1 MDKYEFNIKVEQ
13 IKKLVNKGDYETA
26 MKIADT
32 IDWRRV
38 RSANLLALVAEI
50 YENNEEYQEAKE
62 VLLLA
67 FERAPIGKRLLYKL
81 ADLALK
87 ENNLR
92 EAEDYYREFCDLAPE
107 DPRQHLLRYQ
117 ILKAKKAPDEQLIHS
132 LERYTNTE
140 LDEKW
145 LYELAELYCRAGKKE
160 ECIQTCDKIM
170 LMFGLGKFVDKAM
183 QLKVQYAPLSSYQM
197 DLIENRDK
205 YEEKL
210 RAVEQEFGDETRK
223 IMGEEYE
230 NAVKAAVQSQS
241 GERPQDGMNAAQGG
255 EMPLHSGEDAP
266 VAAYSKPQPVAGMDA
281 GRETKPISDTQPV
294 VIVEEPTMAAE
305 PTAEMNISLEGS
317 SDPYHNMED
326 EMKARIHQAEAEEK
340 LAREMAKISIE
351 EYNEPEAPLGQ
362 TKVIGSIREILA
374 AYSSSGALP
383 GKEVVEQ
390 LMPEVR
396 ASMRVDK
403 AHVAKPEKKPVEREE
418 IMRRA
423 AEINYLMIE
432 TRAPEKGL
440 ELAVEVLKRLHKEK
454 GTKCPVVKIT
464 GSKLSRKGVMESAD
478 KLVDKDLIIEEAGDL
493 TVVALI
499 ELQDLIES
507 SEIRVIMIDN
517 PRQIES
523 MARVNPALGSLF
535 TVITLTED
543 DELEI
548 RRPEPM
554 EEPVEEHVRFVEETA
569 QEVPVKINYEPA
581 AQYIAEEAAVP
592 EPAVVEPPA
601 VESMAVGAAVA
612 GPAVV
617 EPTVTESPVI
627 EPTITEPTIREQAT
641 AEPTI
646 IAPAVEAVVEPAVA
660 RVEAVRMEPEVTN
673 DTVLEASQVE
683 IQEAVQQEMPVE
695 MPETVSEEPTV
706 SVEEPTASSEENTAA
721 AMAEFM
727 KLMESVI
734 DDEPAVVKP
743 DGDAGQGD
751 NTAAVMAEFMRLME
765 SVMEDPS
772 AVAAS
777 DNAAGIETPF
787 TGASQEIPATPVMP
801 AMQPENPMAAAMA
814 AATAVPV
821 GMAGGPMTPMGM
833 PMSSATSVPL
843 GMPVTPVMV
852 QSTQQ
857 PIHDISSLRSDEE
870 MELHDFVEY
879 TCKYASDIDCS
890 ITGKSMLALYER
902 IEVMEE
908 NGVPLTKINAE
919 NLIEEA
925 ADKAEK
931 FSFKKLFTGLFHPRY
946 DKEGLLILREE
957 HFMN

>member
-140 LDEKW
+140 LDERW
-145 LYELAELYCRAGKKE
+145 LYELAELYCRAGKEE

-183 QLKVQYAPLSSYQM
+183 QLKVQYAPLSTYQM

-210 RAVEQEFGDETRK
+210 RAVEQEFGDETRE
-223 IMGEEYE
+223 IMGGGYE
-230 NAVKAAVQSQS
+230 NQGREQ
-241 GERPQDGMNAAQGG
+241 ERPMEMAPEAQRQEERYGSQEESGAPYPDADATARRYSKPGPVDEMYREPEMTADPYRG
-255 EMPLHSGEDAP
+255 EEPPAMS
-266 VAAYSKPQPVAGMDA
+266 YSKPQPVAGMGGMSERQRMA
-281 GRETKPISDTQPV
+281 DTQPV
-294 VIVEEPTMAAE
+294 YVGNESARGPEDMVINLGGQPNPYQTMEE
-305 PTAEMNISLEGS
+305 EME
-317 SDPYHNMED
+317 
-326 EMKARIHQAEAEEK
+326 ARIHQAEAEER
-340 LAREMAKISIE
+340 LAREMSKIAIE
-351 EYNEPEAPLGQ
+351 EYNGPQSPMEQ
-362 TKVIGSIREILA
+362 TKVIGNIREIL
-374 AYSSSGALP
+374 SSYTANGALP
-383 GKEVVEQ
+383 GKEMIEQ
-390 LMPEVR
+390 FVSGGCAAGNGGKSNLV
-396 ASMRVDK
+396 
-403 AHVAKPEKKPVEREE
+403 KPTRKPAGREE
-418 IMRRA
+418 VMRRA
-423 AEINYLMIE
+423 AEVNYLMIE
-432 TRAPEKGL
+432 TRTPEKGL

-454 GTKCPVVKIT
+454 GTKCPVVKIS
-464 GSKLSRKGVMESAD
+464 GSKLSRKGVMESSD
-478 KLVDKDLIIEEAGDL
+478 KLMDKDLIIEEAGDL

-499 ELQDLIES
+499 ELADLIES
-507 SEIRVIMIDN
+507 SEIRVVMIDN

-523 MARVNPALGSLF
+523 MTRVNPSLGSLF
-535 TVITLTED
+535 TVISLGED
-543 DELEI
+543 GELDI
-548 RRPEPM
+548 RRPEPLEDPEEENVQVI
-554 EEPVEEHVRFVEETA
+554 EEPVEKAPIEIVPEPVAAVVVEE
-569 QEVPVKINYEPA
+569 PVVEAPVAEEPA
-581 AQYIAEEAAVP
+581 VEEPVAAPEVEMPAAVEPEVEEEPAKPEAVPEEAAAAVTEETESVP
-592 EPAVVEPPA
+592 E
-601 VESMAVGAAVA
+601 
-612 GPAVV
+612 
-617 EPTVTESPVI
+617 
-627 EPTITEPTIREQAT
+627 
-641 AEPTI
+641 
-646 IAPAVEAVVEPAVA
+646 
-660 RVEAVRMEPEVTN
+660 
-673 DTVLEASQVE
+673 
-683 IQEAVQQEMPVE
+683 
-695 MPETVSEEPTV
+695 ETTV
-706 SVEEPTASSEENTAA
+706 SVEEAEPAPATEENTAA

-727 KLMESVI
+727 KLMESVM
-734 DDEPAVVKP
+734 DDEPSAKKPEAEAV
-743 DGDAGQGD
+743 QGD

-765 SVMEDPS
+765 SVMEDP
-772 AVAAS
+772 A
-777 DNAAGIETPF
+777 AAGLEKPIAETETPF
-787 TGASQEIPATPVMP
+787 AGGEASAPEIPVTPVMQTI
-801 AMQPENPMAAAMA
+801 QPENPMAAAMA
-814 AATAVPV
+814 AATAVPT
-821 GMAGGPMTPMGM
+821 AGTPV
-833 PMSSATSVPL
+833 VPL
-843 GMPVTPVMV
+843 MTENHMGAATVPIGMTGIPVAPVMMQPV
-852 QSTQQ
+852 QSIPQPMQQ
-857 PIHDISSLRSDEE
+857 PSRDISSLKSDEE

>member
-87 ENNLR
+87 ENNLK

-117 ILKAKKAPDEQLIHS
+117 ILKAKKASDEQLIHS

-145 LYELAELYCRAGKKE
+145 LYELAELYCRAGKEE

-210 RAVEQEFGDETRK
+210 RAVEQEFGDETRE

-230 NAVKAAVQSQS
+230 NAVRAAAQSQPAEGQPDAVNPAQS
-241 GERPQDGMNAAQGG
+241 GGAQQYAKPLTGTEANQQTAAPYG
-255 EMPLHSGEDAP
+255 ETPAM
-266 VAAYSKPQPVAGMDA
+266 AYSKPQPVAGMDA
-281 GRETKPISDTQPV
+281 GRESRQTPKPQPV
-294 VIVEEPTMAAE
+294 VIVDEPTMAAE
-305 PTAEMNISLEGS
+305 PTAEVDIGLESGS
-317 SDPYHNMED
+317 KPYHNMEE
-326 EMKARIHQAEAEEK
+326 EMKARIHQAETEER
-340 LAREMAKISIE
+340 LAREMSKIPIQ
-351 EYNEPEAPLGQ
+351 EYNEPEAPMGQ
-362 TKVIGSIREILA
+362 TKVIGSIREILT

-383 GKEVVEQ
+383 GREVVEQ

-396 ASMRVDK
+396 ASMRGNQ
-403 AHVAKPEKKPVEREE
+403 AHLAMSEKKPVGREE
-418 IMRRA
+418 VMRRA
-423 AEINYLMIE
+423 AEVNYLMIE
-432 TRAPEKGL
+432 TRTPEKGL

-464 GSKLSRKGVMESAD
+464 GSKLSRKGVMESTD

-499 ELQDLIES
+499 ELQDLIET

-523 MARVNPALGSLF
+523 MTRVNPALGSLF

-543 DELEI
+543 GELEV
-548 RRPEPM
+548 RRPEPI
-554 EEPVEEHVRFVEETA
+554 EEPKVESVRFVEETVE
-569 QEVPVKINYEPA
+569 EVPVKINYEPPVQMA
-581 AQYIAEEAAVP
+581 VEERPVVEPAAVEP
-592 EPAVVEPPA
+592 PVVEVPVAEPVIVEPAVVESA
-601 VESMAVGAAVA
+601 
-612 GPAVV
+612 
-617 EPTVTESPVI
+617 VI
-627 EPTITEPTIREQAT
+627 EPAVIEPSA
-641 AEPTI
+641 
-646 IAPAVEAVVEPAVA
+646 EAVVEPEVVPEAAVEMA
-660 RVEAVRMEPEVTN
+660 SEVTN
-673 DTVLEASQVE
+673 DTVP
-683 IQEAVQQEMPVE
+683 EAVQEEVQEEVPEEIQQEMPE
-695 MPETVSEEPTV
+695 EAPEAVSEDTTV
-706 SVEEPTASSEENTAA
+706 SVEEPAAVPEENTAA
-721 AMAEFM
+721 AVAEFM

-743 DGDAGQGD
+743 DGDPAQGD

-772 AVAAS
+772 AAAA
-777 DNAAGIETPF
+777 DTGTAGVEAPF
-787 TGASQEIPATPVMP
+787 AGVTQEIPVTPIIP
-801 AMQPENPMAAAMA
+801 TMQPENPMAAAMA

-821 GMAGGPMTPMGM
+821 GMAGGPVTPMGT
-833 PMSSATSVPL
+833 PMSTVTSVPL

-852 QSTQQ
+852 QSTPQ
-857 PIHDISSLRSDEE
+857 PIHDVSSLRSDEE

>member
-38 RSANLLALVAEI
+38 RSANLLALIAEI

-117 ILKAKKAPDEQLIHS
+117 ILKAKHAPDEQLIHS

-145 LYELAELYCRAGKKE
+145 LYELAELYCRAGKEE

-183 QLKVQYAPLSSYQM
+183 QLKVQYAPLSSYQR
-197 DLIENRDK
+197 DLVENRDK

-210 RAVEQEFGDETRK
+210 RAVEQQFGDETRE
-223 IMGEEYE
+223 IMGEDYE
-230 NAVKAAVQSQS
+230 NGGRIPETPAEGQPQEEMYDSPES
-241 GERPQDGMNAAQGG
+241 GEESYPDQ
-255 EMPLHSGEDAP
+255 ETPLRK
-266 VAAYSKPQPVAGMDA
+266 YSKPHPEME
-281 GRETKPISDTQPV
+281 RMPETEPV
-294 VIVEEPTMAAE
+294 VIIDEPAMAAE
-305 PTAEMNISLEGS
+305 PAGEMEIQTEGRDNS
-317 SDPYHNMED
+317 YQTTE
-326 EMKARIHQAEAEEK
+326 EELRARIHQEETEK
-340 LAREMAKISIE
+340 RLAREMSRISIE
-351 EYNEPEAPLGQ
+351 EYREPGSPMEQ
-362 TKVIGSIREILA
+362 TKIIGSIREVLS
-374 AYSSSGALP
+374 AYAP
-383 GKEVVEQ
+383 GKEHVGQQSQGVWASGRADNGGRAHMI
-390 LMPEVR
+390 MPE
-396 ASMRVDK
+396 
-403 AHVAKPEKKPVEREE
+403 EKPVGREE
-418 IMRRA
+418 VMRRA
-423 AEINYLMIE
+423 AEVNYLMIE
-432 TRAPEKGL
+432 TRTPEKGL

-454 GTKCPVVKIT
+454 GTKCPVVKIS
-464 GSKLSRKGVMESAD
+464 GSKLSRKGVMESSD
-478 KLVDKDLIIEEAGDL
+478 KLADKDLIIEEAGDL

-499 ELQDLIES
+499 ELEDLIEN

-535 TVITLTED
+535 TVISLKED
-543 DELEI
+543 GDLEI
-548 RRPEPM
+548 RRPEPVVRLEQEKIRM
-554 EEPVEEHVRFVEETA
+554 AEVPV
-569 QEVPVKINYEPA
+569 QEVPVRTVYETVP
-581 AQYIAEEAAVP
+581 QYAVETP
-592 EPAVVEPPA
+592 VVEETVKLEERPDETLKTAIEEPTISVEEPA
-601 VESMAVGAAVA
+601 VES
-612 GPAVV
+612 
-617 EPTVTESPVI
+617 E
-627 EPTITEPTIREQAT
+627 
-641 AEPTI
+641 
-646 IAPAVEAVVEPAVA
+646 
-660 RVEAVRMEPEVTN
+660 
-673 DTVLEASQVE
+673 DTK
-683 IQEAVQQEMPVE
+683 
-695 MPETVSEEPTV
+695 T
-706 SVEEPTASSEENTAA
+706 A

-734 DDEPAVVKP
+734 DTEPVVKKP
-743 DGDAGQGD
+743 DAEDPGD

-765 SVMEDPS
+765 NVAEDPS
-772 AVAAS
+772 VMAEAERMEAEKLASEKLTSEKSIEETIEETPIEEKLAEEPQAEATVAEEP
-777 DNAAGIETPF
+777 ETPF
-787 TGASQEIPATPVMP
+787 AGAETEVTVAPVTPVTPLMQTI
-801 AMQPENPMAAAMA
+801 QPESPMAAAMA
-814 AATAVPV
+814 AATAVPA
-821 GMAGGPMTPMGM
+821 GMAGVPVM
-833 PMSSATSVPL
+833 PVMVESPVTATVTSSSAVPV
-843 GMPVTPVMV
+843 GVTGIPVTPIIM
-852 QSTQQ
+852 QSIPQ
-857 PIHDISSLRSDEE
+857 PANNTASLRSDEE

-957 HFMN
+957 HFMD

>member
-38 RSANLLALVAEI
+38 RSANLLALIAEI

-117 ILKAKKAPDEQLIHS
+117 ILKAKHAPDEQLIHS

-145 LYELAELYCRAGKKE
+145 LYELAELYCRAGKEE

-183 QLKVQYAPLSSYQM
+183 QLKVQYAPLSSYQK
-197 DLIENRDK
+197 DLVENRDK

-210 RAVEQEFGDETRK
+210 RAVEQQFGDETRE
-223 IMGEEYE
+223 IMGEDYE
-230 NAVKAAVQSQS
+230 NGGRVPETFAEGQSPRE
-241 GERPQDGMNAAQGG
+241 ERYNSAEAGQESYPEQ
-255 EMPLHSGEDAP
+255 ETPLRT
-266 VAAYSKPQPVAGMDA
+266 YSKPHPEVERMP
-281 GRETKPISDTQPV
+281 ETEPV
-294 VIVEEPTMAAE
+294 VIIDEPAMAAE
-305 PTAEMNISLEGS
+305 PAGEMEIQTEGR
-317 SDPYHNMED
+317 DNAYQTTE
-326 EMKARIHQAEAEEK
+326 EELRARIHQEETEK
-340 LAREMAKISIE
+340 MLAREMSRISIE
-351 EYNEPEAPLGQ
+351 EYREPASPMEQ
-362 TKVIGSIREILA
+362 TKVIGSIREVLS
-374 AYSSSGALP
+374 AYSP
-383 GKEVVEQ
+383 GKEHMGQQSNGVWSSGQTDKRDRVHMI
-390 LMPEVR
+390 MPE
-396 ASMRVDK
+396 
-403 AHVAKPEKKPVEREE
+403 EKPVGREE
-418 IMRRA
+418 VMRRA
-423 AEINYLMIE
+423 AEVNYLMIE
-432 TRAPEKGL
+432 TRTPEKGL
-440 ELAVEVLKRLHKEK
+440 ELAVEVLKRLHKQK

-464 GSKLSRKGVMESAD
+464 GSKLSRKGVMESSD
-478 KLVDKDLIIEEAGDL
+478 KLADKDLIIEEAGDL

-499 ELQDLIES
+499 ELEDLIEN

-535 TVITLTED
+535 TVISLKED
-543 DELEI
+543 GDLEI
-548 RRPEPM
+548 RRPEPVVRL
-554 EEPVEEHVRFVEETA
+554 EEEKTGMAEMPAQVQEQEVSVRTVHEMAPQYAAETPVVEEAVKLEETPDETA
-569 QEVPVKINYEPA
+569 R
-581 AQYIAEEAAVP
+581 
-592 EPAVVEPPA
+592 
-601 VESMAVGAAVA
+601 
-612 GPAVV
+612 
-617 EPTVTESPVI
+617 PTVE
-627 EPTITEPTIREQAT
+627 
-641 AEPTI
+641 
-646 IAPAVEAVVEPAVA
+646 EPAVA
-660 RVEAVRMEPEVTN
+660 T
-673 DTVLEASQVE
+673 T
-683 IQEAVQQEMPVE
+683 
-695 MPETVSEEPTV
+695 ETTV
-706 SVEEPTASSEENTAA
+706 SVEEPAVESEETKAA

-734 DDEPAVVKP
+734 DVEPVVKKP
-743 DGDAGQGD
+743 DAEDPGD

-765 SVMEDPS
+765 HVAEDPS
-772 AVAAS
+772 VMAEAERMEAEKLASENITEETPIEEKLAEEPQTEETVAEEP
-777 DNAAGIETPF
+777 ETPF
-787 TGASQEIPATPVMP
+787 AGEETEVPVTPVTPLMQTI
-801 AMQPENPMAAAMA
+801 QPESPMAAAMA
-814 AATAVPV
+814 AATAVPA
-821 GMAGGPMTPMGM
+821 GMAGVPVMPVMVESPVTATMTS
-833 PMSSATSVPL
+833 SSAVPV
-843 GMPVTPVMV
+843 GVTGIPVTPIIM
-852 QSTQQ
+852 QSIPQ
-857 PIHDISSLRSDEE
+857 PVNNTASLRSDEE

-957 HFMN
+957 HFMD